1 MVQKSALY
9 YFSPTGGTRRVGSA
23 FAAAAAQSVREL
35 DLGVRDQT
43 PEAPACDLAVFALPV
58 FGGRIPAPAAKKLR
72 SLHGSGTKAVTL
84 VVYGNRAYDDALLEL
99 NHTVA
104 AAGFEILAS
113 GAFIARHSIVPQVA
127 AGRPDE
133 ADLKE
138 IRDFA
143 EKVLKKIAGGDSSTP
158 AVPGNDP
165 YKPEMQVAASPISL
179 ENCRHCGKCAAVCPT
194 GAIRVSETEVV
205 TELSNCILCMAC
217 TSVCPEKARVLPE
230 ALQSGMNQKLM
241 PLKEIRRENE
251 IFI

>member
-35 DLGVRDQT
+35 DLGARGSDSGS
-43 PEAPACDLAVFALPV
+43 PCLRSGCFLPCRYSAE
-58 FGGRIPAPAAKKLR
+58 GIPAPAAEKLR

-143 EKVLKKIAGGDSSTP
+143 EKSSEK
-158 AVPGNDP
+158 N
-165 YKPEMQVAASPISL
+165 SL
-179 ENCRHCGKCAAVCPT
+179 RRFQHTCRS
-194 GAIRVSETEVV
+194 R
-205 TELSNCILCMAC
+205 
-217 TSVCPEKARVLPE
+217 
-230 ALQSGMNQKLM
+230 Q
-241 PLKEIRRENE
+241 
-251 IFI
+251 